1 MTFRQEKR
9 IFYNWL
15 AKRKLLNKYSFNRKA
30 YPLCNRFDSGYNF
43 IFRGFPWSST
53 EEGYGFWFDMDV
65 KWRKYLYRKYKK
77 YQR

>member
-15 AKRKLLNKYSFNRKA
+15 AKRKLLNKYSFNRKTD
-30 YPLCNRFDSGYNF
+30 PLCNRFDSGYNF
-43 IFRGFPWSST
+43 IFRGFSWSAT
-53 EEGYGFWFDMDV
+53 EEGYSFWLDADI